1 MNEEFY
7 AVIKLISGEEIFAK
21 VVPCEEENRT
31 LLLLDNPVIFEN
43 ILIKHLGVGAV
54 KIEPWLTVSNDS
66 IIVIDMDKVITI
78 SEVYDD
84 QYISVYTKY
93 LRDKDRDSNQTEVNP
108 NMGFLSSVS
117 DARVFLEK
125 LYKSSMFHSNE
136 PDRVILQM
144 IYTLVIFLL
153 ILCYNINTIIGE
165 S

>member
-78 SEVYDD
+78 SEVHDD

-125 LYKSSMFHSNE
+125 LYKLS
-136 PDRVILQM
+136 
-144 IYTLVIFLL
+144 L
-153 ILCYNINTIIGE
+153 IHI
-165 S
+165 